1 MVPISD
7 RMPHML
13 SLVIAAAAPTAWFGP
28 STIALGKADVANPYD
43 WQNRPEVVLRQK
55 ETQLVQ
61 QAFYDQGEWKARA
74 VLPAPGSW
82 TAQLQIKGQPVGQP
96 RAFTVNQSLK
106 HKGFIRIDKK
116 DLTFTFDDGSGYFPI
131 GFNLGWGS
139 PQVPLEPLIAKMG
152 AEGLNWGRVW
162 ACHWDGKN
170 PHWPM
175 TDPKPGLGRMDPR
188 VFARWDGIVEAA
200 EKADL
205 NFQFVLFHHGPY
217 SSRVNSN
224 WGEHPWNVKNGGFL
238 EKPGAFFTNQLA
250 KNLARSWLREAVA
263 RWGYSPSV
271 MAWELFNEVEWVDNR
286 YDNRMQE
293 VTAWHREMTA
303 YLKEIDPVGRLV
315 TTSSDMEL
323 PIYADADYYQP
334 HGYVPSVEG
343 LVLGQ
348 KMPKDKP
355 LFFGEIG
362 PNGESAAEHRL
373 AARDGLWTGFLA
385 GHPGAA
391 QYWYWDRVERDGIL
405 KEAGASARFIKDS
418 GLLDDAKARPIKL
431 NLQAPTGGDLK
442 LIPGKGWARTDVA
455 SPTFSLPQD
464 AGKFGGVSNYFQ
476 GRGKRDMH
484 PETLSFNFDQR
495 VPGRVTLAT
504 GPASL
509 IGGTLELWVNGK
521 KEDSITVPASESSRT
536 AGRDLTATTPVGK
549 VKVEVKS
556 TGEDWIQVTSITFSG
571 IAPAVT
577 ALAYGSSEKVM
588 TRLKKTR
595 VGSATVRISGLPL
608 SNGPVQLAELN
619 LTTGLTRFARSSVTN
634 GSLRNPWNVSE
645 ADSVLLITRR

>member
-1 MVPISD
+1 
-7 RMPHML
+7 ML
-13 SLVIAAAAPTAWFGP
+13 SLILMPVASSWFGP
-28 STIALGKADVANPYD
+28 TEISLGKADIANPYG
-43 WQNRPEVVLRQK
+43 WQNRPEVVLRQRSV
-55 ETQLVQ
+55 QLVQ
-61 QAFYDQGEWKARA
+61 QAFYDQGEWKARVA
-74 VLPAPGSW
+74 LPTSGAW
-82 TAQLQIKGQPVGQP
+82 TAQLQLKGQLVGQP
-96 RAFTVNQSLK
+96 KQFTADEALR
-106 HKGFIRIDKK
+106 HKGFIRIDKTTRRFK
-116 DLTFTFDDGSGYFPI
+116 FDDGSAYFPM

-139 PQVPLEPLIAKMG
+139 PQAPLEPLIAKMG
-152 AEGLNWGRVW
+152 KEGLNWGRIW

-170 PHWPM
+170 PYWPM
-175 TDPKPGLGRMDPR
+175 TDPKPGLGRMDPG
-188 VFARWDGIVEAA
+188 VLARWDQIVKAA

-238 EKPGAFFTNQLA
+238 DKPGAFFTNQLA

-293 VTAWHREMTA
+293 VADWHKEMTA

-315 TTSSDMEL
+315 TTSSEMEL
-323 PIYADADYYQP
+323 PIYGSADYYQP

-362 PNGESAAEHRL
+362 PNSDSAADHRL

-391 QYWYWDRVERDGIL
+391 QYWFWDRVERDGIL
-405 KEAGASARFIKDS
+405 AEAGASARFIKDS
-418 GLLDDAKARPIKL
+418 GLLTDGKAKPVRL
-431 NLQAPTGGDLK
+431 NVQAPTGGDLK
-442 LIPGKGWARTDVA
+442 LVPGRGWAKSELSST
-455 SPTFSLPQD
+455 TFNLPQD
-464 AGKFGGVSNYFQ
+464 AGKFGGVSSYFQ
-476 GRGKRDMH
+476 GKGKRDMH
-484 PETLSFNFDQR
+484 PESLEFVFEQR

-521 KEDSITVPASESSRT
+521 KEDSITTPPSESSKP
-536 AGRDLTATTPVGK
+536 AGRDLTATTPLGK
-549 VKVEVKS
+549 VRVEVRS
-556 TGEDWIQVTSITFSG
+556 TGEDWIQVSNITFAG
-571 IAPAVT
+571 ISPAVT
-577 ALAYGSSEKVM
+577 ALAYGSSERVIA
-588 TRLKKTR
+588 RLKKTR
-595 VGSATVRISGLPL
+595 AGGANIRLGGLPL
-608 SNGPVQLAELN
+608 TNGPVQLAELN
-619 LTTGLTRFARSSVTN
+619 LTTGRTRFTRSTVAN
-634 GSLRNPWNVSE
+634 GTLRNVWNVTE
-645 ADSVLLITRR
+645 PDSVLLISKR